1 MLLVFALSATIAPA
15 LLALVEVVGVVPLRV
30 VVGVGCLLVRR
41 PGSVRGPEGLGG
53 HAVRP

>member
-1 MLLVFALSATIAPA
+1 MLLVFVLSATIAPA
-15 LLALVEVVGVVPLRV
+15 LLALVVVVGVMPLRV
-30 VVGVGCLLVRR
+30 VVGVGCLLARR